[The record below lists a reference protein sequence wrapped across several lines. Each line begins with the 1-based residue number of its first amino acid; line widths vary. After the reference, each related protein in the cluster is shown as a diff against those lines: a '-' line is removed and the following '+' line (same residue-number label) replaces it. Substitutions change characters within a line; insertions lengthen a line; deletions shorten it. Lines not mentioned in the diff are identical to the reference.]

1 MASMTLAQAQEL
13 LNLYMAAEKAILQG
27 AQSYTIKDRT
37 YTRADLATVSRE
49 RARLQGIVN
58 SINSG
63 GSMRVRR
70 VLPRD
75 L

>member
-13 LNLYMAAEKAILQG
+13 LNLYIACEKAILKG

-37 YTRADLATVSRE
+37 YNRAELTVVSRE

-58 SINSG
+58 SIVAG
-63 GSMRVRR
+63 GSLRVRKII
-70 VLPRD
+70 PRD